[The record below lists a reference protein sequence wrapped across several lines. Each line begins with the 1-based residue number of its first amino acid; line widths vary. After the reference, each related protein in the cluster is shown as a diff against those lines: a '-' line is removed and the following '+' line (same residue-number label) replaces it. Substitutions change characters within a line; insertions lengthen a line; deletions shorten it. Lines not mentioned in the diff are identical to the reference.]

1 MAERLPRPDRVEGRA
16 LSPRSFRPFG
26 IEAVVLGPPT
36 TQEGLVRREGVAV
49 WRRMAEHGPVFD
61 RLAATAAVDPDGL
74 LPVRVVVAAT
84 PARDRA
90 MRVPAIGDRAA
101 RVEAASEPP
110 PPAGW
115 LLLVDEGPGETWLY
129 LPEEDHPAAVLDAFL
144 GRRGRTDFARARRR
158 SGVGSLAS
166 LGLLMGLFLVIYGS
180 ALNLGPP
187 GQLAGAAIIAGRA
200 RRTVGGEAALGAPSV
215 QPRPL
220 GDGGAG
226 AGVGLGVAP
235 HALAG
240 TGAAGP
246 GSDPDDPTPRW
257 RTEVL
262 GVAATQLRVC
272 LPGDAVV
279 VIGAAPAGVGGPDRE
294 GPPGARTNNA
304 LAS

>member
-1 MAERLPRPDRVEGRA
+1 MAERVPRPDRVEGRA
-16 LSPRSFRPFG
+16 LSPRAFRPFG

-36 TQEGLVRREGVAV
+36 SQEGLVRREGVAV

-90 MRVPAIGDRAA
+90 MRVPAIGDRAT
-101 RVEAASEPP
+101 RVEAATEPP

-129 LPEEDHPAAVLDAFL
+129 LPEEDHPSAVLDAFL

-166 LGLLMGLFLVIYGS
+166 LGLLLGLFLVIYGS

-187 GQLAGAAIIAGRA
+187 GQLAGAAMIVASLAALITAQAALACAESPTPAPGGWGGGGRGWTRGSLHTPWRVPGRPVRVATLTTRCRGGGGQRSSA
-200 RRTVGGEAALGAPSV
+200 RRRPGFGPACLGKRSSSSA
-215 QPRPL
+215 R
-220 GDGGAG
+220 
-226 AGVGLGVAP
+226 
-235 HALAG
+235 
-240 TGAAGP
+240 
-246 GSDPDDPTPRW
+246 
-257 RTEVL
+257 
-262 GVAATQLRVC
+262 LRR
-272 LPGDAVV
+272 G
-279 VIGAAPAGVGGPDRE
+279 
-294 GPPGARTNNA
+294 
-304 LAS
+304 

>member
-90 MRVPAIGDRAA
+90 MRVPAVGDRAT

-110 PPAGW
+110 PQAGW

-180 ALNLGPP
+180 ALNFGPP
-187 GQLAGAAIIAGRA
+187 GQLAGAAI
-200 RRTVGGEAALGAPSV
+200 VVAALA
-215 QPRPL
+215 
-220 GDGGAG
+220 
-226 AGVGLGVAP
+226 
-235 HALAG
+235 AL
-240 TGAAGP
+240 
-246 GSDPDDPTPRW
+246 
-257 RTEVL
+257 
-262 GVAATQLRVC
+262 VAAR
-272 LPGDAVV
+272 P
-279 VIGAAPAGVGGPDRE
+279 R
-294 GPPGARTNNA
+294 
-304 LAS
+304 